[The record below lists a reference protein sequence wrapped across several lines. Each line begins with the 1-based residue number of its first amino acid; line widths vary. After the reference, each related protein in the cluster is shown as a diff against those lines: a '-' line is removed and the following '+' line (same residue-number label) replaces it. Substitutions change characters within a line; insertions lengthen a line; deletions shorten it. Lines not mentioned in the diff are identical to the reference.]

1 MTNKLPKT
9 VVTMLV
15 INYDVADVKQQ
26 FFKEVEPTLPQL
38 IGVVKSL
45 LGMDIPQS
53 LDAIMFLDENGEI
66 IYGTEPEESPEQTT
80 NDAPDIREGDPESW
94 AEIHLEQRM
103 ADENYGGGSNG

>member
-1 MTNKLPKT
+1 MSNKLPEK

-15 INYDVADVKQQ
+15 INYDVKQIKDQ

-53 LDAIMFLDENGEI
+53 LDAIMFLDENGDV
-66 IYGTEPEESPEQTT
+66 IYGGEPVEVAEEI
-80 NDAPDIREGDPESW
+80 DDGPDIREGDAESW
-94 AEIHLEQRM
+94 SEIHLEQQM
-103 ADENYGGGSNG
+103 ADENYGGGSNA

>member
-1 MTNKLPKT
+1 MTNKLPEK

-15 INYDVADVKQQ
+15 INYDVAQVKQQ

-45 LGMDIPQS
+45 LGVDIPQS
-53 LDAIMFLDENGEI
+53 LDAIMFLDENGDI
-66 IYGTEPEESPEQTT
+66 IYGTAPDEVGEI
-80 NDAPDIREGDPESW
+80 DDGPDIREGDAESL
-94 AEIHLEQRM
+94 AEIQLEQRA